1 MFAARRGESTG
12 ASPVAAG
19 PFASVR
25 EVYIPRAVTE
35 QINTKNHR
43 FRVLASLAAR
53 APSLGALATLAVAV
67 SLAALSSGC
76 ADGPGGGG
84 NLRVKRISTVA
95 QPPGNVAAYF
105 SVYTKAGAPVTD
117 LDTPNFKIYEN
128 NKLVPEKKAKRALLE
143 TKPVEAQYL
152 LVLLDVSGPYV
163 DGEDFPDIVTA
174 VAHLVGTVEKSG
186 QAAVSVFDGE
196 DEVVPML
203 GFGAANE
210 KAALESI
217 RHFRPRNRNGNLNG
231 AIVQGLD
238 ALEKQL
244 DSATAPFRY
253 ATLVVVTDRGD
264 LAKKVPLDTVKKRV
278 AASPVDVQIVAIG
291 PKANKL
297 ELDPLTRGGLFISPE
312 PKDFTKGLTAVAK
325 KLDDDANARYLFS
338 YCTSKREGNPTLTLV
353 IETPDDKGRIV
364 YKFNAANFRNG
375 CSAKH
380 RPLFDKPVKG
390 KDDKEGDSE

>member
-1 MFAARRGESTG
+1 
-12 ASPVAAG
+12 
-19 PFASVR
+19 
-25 EVYIPRAVTE
+25 VYIPRAVTE
-35 QINTKNHR
+35 QTNRKNEHLR
-43 FRVLASLAAR
+43 GLSGLSALALSLAV
-53 APSLGALATLAVAV
+53 LVGVA
-67 SLAALSSGC
+67 GC

-128 NKLVPEKKAKRALLE
+128 NKLVSEKKAKRALLE

-174 VAHLVGTVEKSG
+174 VGRLVGTVNKSG

-196 DEVVPML
+196 EEIVPML
-203 GFGAANE
+203 GFGASGE
-210 KAALESI
+210 KAALDAI
-217 RHFRPRNRNGNLNG
+217 RHFRPRNRNGNLHG

-238 ALEKQL
+238 VLEKQL
-244 DSATAPFRY
+244 DAATAPFRY

-278 AASPVDVQIVAIG
+278 AQSPVDVQLVAIG
-291 PKANKL
+291 PKTNRL
-297 ELDPLTRGGLFISPE
+297 ELEPLTRGGLFISPE
-312 PKDFTKGLTAVAK
+312 PKDFTKGLQRIAK
-325 KLDDDANARYLFS
+325 ELDDAANARYLFS
-338 YCTSKREGNPTLTLV
+338 YCTNKREGNPTLTLV
-353 IETPDDKGRIV
+353 IETPDDRGRLV
-364 YKFNAANFRNG
+364 YKFNAADFRNG

-380 RPLFDKPVKG
+380 RPLFEKPVKG
-390 KDDKEGDSE
+390 KDDKEAASEEK

>member
-1 MFAARRGESTG
+1 
-12 ASPVAAG
+12 
-19 PFASVR
+19 
-25 EVYIPRAVTE
+25 VYIPRAVTDQTNGNDE
-35 QINTKNHR
+35 RLRT
-43 FRVLASLAAR
+43 LATVA
-53 APSLGALATLAVAV
+53 LGALFALGAV
-67 SLAALSSGC
+67 SGC
-76 ADGPGGGG
+76 AGGPGGGG
-84 NLRVKRISTVA
+84 NLRVKKISMVA

-105 SVYTKAGAPVTD
+105 SVYTKEGAPVTD

-128 NKLVPEKKAKRALLE
+128 NKLVSEKKAKRALLE

-174 VAHLVGTVEKSG
+174 VGHLVGTVEKSG
-186 QAAVSVFDGE
+186 QAAVSIFDGE
-196 DEVVPML
+196 EEVVPML
-203 GFGAANE
+203 GFGASGD

-244 DSATAPFRY
+244 DAATAPFRY

-264 LAKKVPLDTVKKRV
+264 LAKKVPADTVKKRV

-291 PKANKL
+291 PKTNKL
-297 ELDPLTRGGLFISPE
+297 ELEPLTRGGLFISPE
-312 PKDFTKGLTAVAK
+312 PKDFTKGLVAIAK
-325 KLDDDANARYLFS
+325 KLDDEANARYLFS
-338 YCTSKREGNPTLTLV
+338 YCSNKREGNPTLTLV
-353 IETPDDKGRIV
+353 IETPGDRGKLV
-364 YKFNAANFRNG
+364 YKFDAANFHNG

-380 RPLFDKPVKG
+380 RPLFEKPAKG
-390 KDDKEGDSE
+390 KDAKEGD

>member
-1 MFAARRGESTG
+1 
-12 ASPVAAG
+12 
-19 PFASVR
+19 
-25 EVYIPRAVTE
+25 VTE
-35 QINTKNHR
+35 QTNRNDERLRTL
-43 FRVLASLAAR
+43 VAVA
-53 APSLGALATLAVAV
+53 LGALFALGCGSAV
-67 SLAALSSGC
+67 
-76 ADGPGGGG
+76 GGGG
-84 NLRVKRISTVA
+84 KLHVKKISMVA

-105 SVYTKAGAPVTD
+105 SVYTKTGAPVTD

-128 NKLVPEKKAKRALLE
+128 NKLIPEKKAKRALLE
-143 TKPVEAQYL
+143 TKPVEAQYV

-174 VAHLVGTVEKSG
+174 IGRLVSTVEKSG

-203 GFGAANE
+203 GFGASGD

-231 AIVQGLD
+231 ALVQGMD

-244 DSATAPFRY
+244 DTATAPFRY

-264 LAKKVPLDTVKKRV
+264 LAKKVPADTVKKRV
-278 AASPVDVQIVAIG
+278 AETPVDVQIVAIG

-297 ELDPLTRGGLFISPE
+297 ELEPLTRGGLFISPE
-312 PKDFTKGLTAVAK
+312 PKDFTKGLTAISK
-325 KLDDDANARYLFS
+325 KLDDEANARYLFS
-338 YCTSKREGNPTLTLV
+338 YCTNKREGNPTLTLV
-353 IETPDDKGRIV
+353 IETPEDSGRLV
-364 YKFNAANFRNG
+364 YKFDTANFHNG

-380 RPLFDKPVKG
+380 RPLFEKPVKG
-390 KDDKEGDSE
+390 KDAKEGD

>member
-1 MFAARRGESTG
+1 VTQQKDVKTNR
-12 ASPVAAG
+12 SPNPAG
-19 PFASVR
+19 
-25 EVYIPRAVTE
+25 
-35 QINTKNHR
+35 
-43 FRVLASLAAR
+43 SL
-53 APSLGALATLAVAV
+53 PSWIA
-67 SLAALSSGC
+67 LAALTALAASIAGC

-84 NLRVKRISTVA
+84 NLRVKKISMVA

-105 SVYTKAGAPVTD
+105 SVYTKEGAPVTD
-117 LDTPNFKIYEN
+117 LDTPNFQIWEN
-128 NKLVPEKKAKRALLE
+128 NKLVSEKKAKRALLE
-143 TKPVEAQYL
+143 TKPVEAQYV

-174 VAHLVGTVEKSG
+174 IGHLVATVEKASG

-196 DEVVPML
+196 DEIVPML
-203 GFGAANE
+203 GFGAENE
-210 KAALESI
+210 KAAIESI
-217 RHFRPRNRNGNLNG
+217 RKFRPRNRNGNLHG

-278 AASPVDVQIVAIG
+278 AESPVDVQLVAIG
-291 PKANKL
+291 PKAMANKL
-297 ELDPLTRGGLFISPE
+297 ELEPLTRGGLFISPE
-312 PKDFTKGLTAVAK
+312 PKDFTKGLQAIAK
-325 KLDDDANARYLFS
+325 KLDDAANARYLFS
-338 YCTSKREGNPTLTLV
+338 YCTNKREGNPTLTLV
-353 IETPDDKGRIV
+353 IQTPQDKGRIV

-380 RPLFDKPVKG
+380 RPLFEKPVKG
-390 KDDKEGDSE
+390 KDDKEGGASE